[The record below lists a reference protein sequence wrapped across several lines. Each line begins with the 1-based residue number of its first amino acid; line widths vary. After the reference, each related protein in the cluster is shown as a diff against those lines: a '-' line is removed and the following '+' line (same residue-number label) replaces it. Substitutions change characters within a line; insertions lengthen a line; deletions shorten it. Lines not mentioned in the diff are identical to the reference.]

1 MFTTDRPIPKRRPAA
16 RGAFTLIELMVSMSI
31 LSIVMAALMS
41 TMLISLRSLPDADNA
56 GLLATQADAALEM
69 LMADAM
75 LAITVAGD
83 ESGIKILVPDRD
95 NDGTDEIIF
104 YGLSTPDS
112 TPTAFVRVING
123 GTPRVLVRRARAFN
137 FSIVSTGDTPSLLV
151 AELITGHGIVH
162 RAAVEIVARRG
173 VE

>member
-1 MFTTDRPIPKRRPAA
+1 MTTPRRHNPKRTHASR
-16 RGAFTLIELMVSMSI
+16 AFTLIELMVSMSI

-83 ESGIKILVPDRD
+83 QNGLKILVPDRD
-95 NDGTDEIIF
+95 NDGTDEIIL
-104 YGLSTPDS
+104 YALSAPDS
-112 TPTAFVRVING
+112 TPTTFVRVING

-137 FSIVSTGDTPSLLV
+137 FSIVSTGNTPSLLV

-162 RAAVEIVARRG
+162 RAAVEILARQG